1 MRIYKIIR
9 PVIFR
14 FEPEI
19 SHKFI
24 LNSLKLFGT
33 IRLDERDDP
42 LLENYLFGKKFSN
55 PFGLA
60 AGFDKNAEVIGGI
73 SNLGFGFTEVG
84 TLTPKPQDG
93 NPRPRLFRLRSDQAI
108 INRLGFN
115 NLGFNYAYNNIKKVN
130 RKLPIGIN
138 LGANR
143 ETLNKVE
150 DYLDG
155 VEKFDNLAGY
165 LTINISSPNT
175 PGLRKL
181 QQRDELDTLLKAFKT
196 KSIKSKIFIKIA
208 PDLSDENLQDIVS
221 TAIKYQVQGLV
232 VCNTTTERNYPLK
245 DNCSIEKGGLSGP
258 PLVDIS
264 ARMVS
269 DIFAVA
275 GNRLTLIGVGGVS
288 NGREAYERIAKGAS
302 LLQLYTAL
310 IYQGPFLIK
319 NLKKELI
326 QLMKDDGIRD
336 ISSLI
341 GTAC

>member
-1 MRIYKIIR
+1 LRIYNILR

-14 FEPEI
+14 FDPEF
-19 SHKFI
+19 SHRFT
-24 LNSLKLFGT
+24 LSSLKLFGA
-33 IRLDERDDP
+33 IRLHEKDDP
-42 LLENYLFGKKFSN
+42 ILENCLFGKKFSN

-60 AGFDKNAEVIGGI
+60 AGFDKNAEVIGGV

-93 NPRPRLFRLRSDQAI
+93 NPRPRLFRLRADKAI

-115 NLGFNYAYNNIKKVN
+115 NQGFDYAYNNIKKVD
-130 RKLPIGIN
+130 RTLPIGIN

-143 ETLNKVE
+143 ETSNKVR
-150 DYLDG
+150 DYLKG
-155 VEKFDNLAGY
+155 LQKFDNLADY

-175 PGLRKL
+175 PGLRDL
-181 QQRDELDTLLKAFKT
+181 QQRDELDTLLEAFKT
-196 KSIKSKIFIKIA
+196 KSIKSKIFVKIA
-208 PDLSDENLQDIVS
+208 PDLTDEDLQDIVS
-221 TAIKYQVQGLV
+221 TAIKYQVEGLV

-258 PLVDIS
+258 PLGDMS

-269 DIFAVA
+269 DIFAVS
-275 GNRLTLIGVGGVS
+275 GNRLTLIGVGGIS

-310 IYQGPFLIK
+310 IYQGPFLVK
-319 NLKKELI
+319 KLKTELI
-326 QLMKDDGIRD
+326 QLMRDDGISD

-341 GTAC
+341 GAAS